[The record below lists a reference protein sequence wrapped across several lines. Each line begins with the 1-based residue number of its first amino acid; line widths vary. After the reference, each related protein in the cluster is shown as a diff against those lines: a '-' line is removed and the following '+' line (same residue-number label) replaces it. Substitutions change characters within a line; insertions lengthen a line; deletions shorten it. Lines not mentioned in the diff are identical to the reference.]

1 MRIVRIKATLIRPIV
16 DKTRIFRR
24 NGGWIMILS
33 FLKSAR
39 KSRIAA
45 RNLRILSA
53 LDDEMLSD
61 IGLDRRTLRTFC
73 ENGCA
78 HVPPPPSQ
86 AETPRALMIPGGLGI
101 AFR

>member
-1 MRIVRIKATLIRPIV
+1 
-16 DKTRIFRR
+16 
-24 NGGWIMILS
+24 MILS

-78 HVPPPPSQ
+78 HVPPPSQ
-86 AETPRALMIPGGLGI
+86 AEAPRALLVPGGLGI

>member
-1 MRIVRIKATLIRPIV
+1 
-16 DKTRIFRR
+16 
-24 NGGWIMILS
+24 MILS

-53 LDDEMLSD
+53 LDDEMLHD

-73 ENGCA
+73 ENGCT
-78 HVPPPPSQ
+78 HVPRPSRRPEAPQ
-86 AETPRALMIPGGLGI
+86 ARPAALTP

>member
-1 MRIVRIKATLIRPIV
+1 
-16 DKTRIFRR
+16 
-24 NGGWIMILS
+24 MILS
-33 FLKSAR
+33 VLEYAR
-39 KSRIAA
+39 KNRIAA

-73 ENGCA
+73 ENGCS

-86 AETPRALMIPGGLGI
+86 AEAPRAVVMPATLGI

>member
-1 MRIVRIKATLIRPIV
+1 
-16 DKTRIFRR
+16 
-24 NGGWIMILS
+24 MILS

-78 HVPPPPSQ
+78 LSIVQPGHVSWQ
-86 AETPRALMIPGGLGI
+86 LR
-101 AFR
+101 